1 LIRFCVRI
9 HHAGFSYANLLRLV
23 RSAERLEFDGA
34 SLYDVF
40 NPHALEVWSTLT
52 ALTMATRRLVLMPL
66 VLDVGYR
73 HPAMLAKMAAG
84 LDVLGGGRRLI
95 LGLGYGGNRADHV
108 AYGFGW
114 DTSAANRVAQLEE
127 QAQILRG
134 LWTQPRFS
142 FDGRW
147 FQLKDAACLPTA
159 TQGGLPLLIASR
171 GKRHGLAGVARQAD
185 LCNISFDLSPLEWHA
200 YQSVLGEHLANAG
213 RDPSSVGLTH
223 NATVIIRE
231 RRADA
236 HKAFDELARSRNLTA
251 EQARHGLDHALVGTP
266 DDIVER
272 LRAYAA
278 AEVPLAWVFLLFAD
292 VPSTRSMRLVAEG
305 VLPAMRA
312 SAPGRRLS

>member
-1 LIRFCVRI
+1 
-9 HHAGFSYANLLRLV
+9 
-23 RSAERLEFDGA
+23 
-34 SLYDVF
+34 
-40 NPHALEVWSTLT
+40 
-52 ALTMATRRLVLMPL
+52 
-66 VLDVGYR
+66 
-73 HPAMLAKMAAG
+73 
-84 LDVLGGGRRLI
+84 
-95 LGLGYGGNRADHV
+95 
-108 AYGFGW
+108 
-114 DTSAANRVAQLEE
+114 
-127 QAQILRG
+127 
-134 LWTQPRFS
+134 
-142 FDGRW
+142 
-147 FQLKDAACLPTA
+147 
-159 TQGGLPLLIASR
+159 
-171 GKRHGLAGVARQAD
+171 
-185 LCNISFDLSPLEWHA
+185 
-200 YQSVLGEHLANAG
+200 LGEHLANAG

-292 VPSTRSMRLVAEG
+292 VPSTRSMRLFAEG